1 MMKRT
6 TVTLPNDLLEMLKK
20 TVKAKNKTR
29 AVIMAIEG
37 EIRRNKLEKL
47 KKMAGHMEF
56 EREANDIRHG
66 DERLNYFI
74 ATETLPGP
82 D

>member
-1 MMKRT
+1 M
-6 TVTLPNDLLEMLKK
+6 PNDLLETLKK
-20 TVKAKNKTR
+20 TVDAKNKTR

-56 EREANDIRHG
+56 EREADDIRHG
-66 DERLNYFI
+66 DDRLNYFI